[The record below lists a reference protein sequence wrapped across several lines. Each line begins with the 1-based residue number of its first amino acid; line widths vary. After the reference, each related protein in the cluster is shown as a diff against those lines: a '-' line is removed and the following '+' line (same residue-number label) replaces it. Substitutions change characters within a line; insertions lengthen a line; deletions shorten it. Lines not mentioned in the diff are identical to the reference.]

1 MEVAM
6 TDKTEAELEAEI
18 AAANAAASTA
28 QAALDELR
36 KANRK
41 TVLAE
46 VGAQIRKYKITR
58 TELAAYFP
66 QLRKPKSASAAA
78 DSTQAKR
85 RGRPKKATD

>member
-1 MEVAM
+1 M

-18 AAANAAASTA
+18 AAANAAASAA

-36 KANRK
+36 KANRV

-66 QLRKPKSASAAA
+66 QLRKTKSASATA
-78 DSTQAKR
+78 DNTQAKR